1 MVLLSRLDTIDPYHC
16 ILTIFFFFVHPD
28 LAQKLRDAG
37 IEDDLDDES
46 DSVSTLETTEDGLM
60 TDFEALADV
69 EVEDATQ
76 DEVFAIQD
84 EN

>member
-1 MVLLSRLDTIDPYHC
+1 MEPYDC
-16 ILTIFFFFVHPD
+16 ILTIFFFFVHVD

-84 EN
+84 EK

>member
-1 MVLLSRLDTIDPYHC
+1 
-16 ILTIFFFFVHPD
+16 
-28 LAQKLRDAG
+28 
-37 IEDDLDDES
+37 
-46 DSVSTLETTEDGLM
+46 M

-84 EN
+84 EK